1 MGTPLTH
8 RLWLLSV
15 ILEDAAKASE
25 LLAPQTIISFSWN
38 SLPVADVVSL

>member
-25 LLAPQTIISFSWN
+25 LLAPLNYNQLLVEQPASR
-38 SLPVADVVSL
+38 